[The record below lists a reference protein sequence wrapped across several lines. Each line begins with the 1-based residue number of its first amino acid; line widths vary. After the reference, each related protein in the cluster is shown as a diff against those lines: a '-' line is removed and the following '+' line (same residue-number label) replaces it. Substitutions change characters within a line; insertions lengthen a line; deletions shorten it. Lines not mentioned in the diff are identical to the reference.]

1 MVSKAFLYASAGGAV
16 GAAQALGTRLLDS
29 NLATAYLKAPTTAF
43 NPKIIKSLKGFG
55 TVGNLTDLGLSIVE
69 LGGGYYYDRRG
80 RPDIATFLGTV
91 GGAGLVG
98 YIINGAMPA
107 AAVQNVIAADP
118 SNPVGV
124 PGGRISRPVIRS
136 SPSPVAIT
144 SGVATF

>member
-29 NLATAYLKAPTTAF
+29 QLATAYLKNPSTAF
-43 NPKIIKSLKGFG
+43 NPKIIKPLKGFG
-55 TVGNLTDLGLSIVE
+55 TAGNLLNLGLSVVE
-69 LGGGYYYDRRG
+69 LAGGYYYDKRG
-80 RPDIATFLGTV
+80 RMDLSMFLGTV

-98 YIINGAMPA
+98 YFINGAMPA
-107 AAVQNVIAADP
+107 EAVQNVIAADP

-124 PGGRISRPVIRS
+124 PGGRISRPIIKS
-136 SPSPVAIT
+136 SPSAVPV